1 MQELDRY
8 KQAIA
13 TIERILYD
21 YKDQLDA
28 GMCSNVADYIQEVID
43 ELKGNKNDR

>member
-1 MQELDRY
+1 MQELDQY

-13 TIERILYD
+13 SIERILCD

-28 GMCSNVADYIQEVID
+28 SMCSNVSDYIQEVID